1 MNYHCYKITCKKT
14 GKSYVGFTSQDVDA
28 RWRSH
33 QRSARRGSP
42 LVFHK
47 AIRKYGAKSFTVEK
61 VASFRSR
68 EEALKIEVKL
78 ISDFQTMSP
87 AGYNMTCGGEG
98 CIVLSD
104 EAKEARRTSVK
115 NAHADPNVKVK
126 HRLGIIAS
134 MTPDVRRKI
143 SQSKVGMTMHP
154 NAKAGILAAKKTEEY
169 RKTASEAA
177 SKTWAKSGYKAKWT
191 AAKLDKHIATAMKF
205 PRRDD
210 GLIFSSTRAAA
221 NYMRE
226 NGWPKA
232 APNNIAMACSGKY
245 KSSCGC
251 PWSWIDGDEA
261 RAIGGIIT

>member
-1 MNYHCYKITCKKT
+1 MDYHCYKITCEKT

-33 QRSARRGSP
+33 QRDARRGSN

-47 AIRKYGAKSFTVEK
+47 AIRKYGSKSFLVEK
-61 VASFRSR
+61 VASFCSR
-68 EEALKIEVKL
+68 EKALDFEVKL
-78 ISDFQTMSP
+78 ISDIQTMSP

-98 CIVLSD
+98 CVVLSD
-104 EAKEARRTSVK
+104 EAKAAQRTSIK
-115 NAHADPNVKVK
+115 NAHADPDVKLK
-126 HRLGIIAS
+126 HRFGIIAS

-143 SQSKVGMTMHP
+143 SQSKVGMAMHP

-169 RKTASEAA
+169 RKTASKAA
-177 SKTWAKSGYKAKWT
+177 SKTWAEPGYKDKWRE
-191 AAKLDKHIATAMKF
+191 AKLKKHLSTADRF

-232 APNNIAMACSGKY
+232 APNNIAMACNGKY
-245 KSSCGC
+245 KSSCGHD
-251 PWSWIDGDEA
+251 WDWIDGEDA
-261 RAIGGIIT
+261 RKRGGIIT